1 VSSSISKSSNTA
13 SWPGGTGLVDRD
25 LVLRKL
31 ADLDEYLSQVSE
43 YRDITLERYR
53 EEWKT
58 QRIVERTLQMAIEVC
73 VDIANHVI
81 ADRGLRVPMTYAE
94 AFEVL
99 GEAGLLGAEQRDAM
113 IRMTKFRNVIVHD
126 YARVDPAIVVRILRE
141 RLEDLS
147 RFKTAV
153 LGWI

>member
-1 VSSSISKSSNTA
+1 M
-13 SWPGGTGLVDRD
+13 VDRN

-31 ADLDEYLSQVSE
+31 ADLDQYLSQVSE

-53 EEWKT
+53 EDWKT

-81 ADRGLRVPMTYAE
+81 ADRRLRIPMTYAE

-99 GEAGLLGAEQRDAM
+99 GEAGLLGAAQRDAM
-113 IRMTKFRNVIVHD
+113 IRMSKFRNVIVHD

-141 RLEDLS
+141 HLEDFS